1 MGKAE
6 RTVLAAIVVFLALT
20 LPTGANACVT
30 QAYRNAVCKAPN
42 QATSLCRTAKAQPL
56 CTGGQGG
63 GSGGSGGNPSLGG
76 ACIVGS
82 CVAPKGKTQN
92 EWRTMSETARQEYI
106 SRMPATDLRD
116 FNTRVEARGRA
127 PG

>member
-6 RTVLAAIVVFLALT
+6 RIVLAAIVAFLALT
-20 LPTGANACVT
+20 LPTGASACVT
-30 QAYRNAVCKAPN
+30 QAYKNTVCRAPN
-42 QATSLCRTAKAQPL
+42 QGTKLCKDARAQPT
-56 CTGGQGG
+56 CAAGQGG

-82 CVAPKGKTQN
+82 CIAPKGKTAN
-92 EWRTMSETARQEYI
+92 EWRTMSEAARQEYI
-106 SRMPATDLRD
+106 SRMPAADLRD
-116 FNTRVEARGRA
+116 FNTRLEGRGRA